1 LATRAAQISL
11 GYHGPG
17 QSNFQDVSDAA
28 HGNLV
33 PGESAAQIVLPSG
46 GVQDAAGDPAV
57 ADAAMLSATA
67 LARTAGGNQVTVTTA
82 LGPDREPFRVLGV
95 PLQGQSGSP
104 VLVVATSLEEV
115 NASVHRLLLIIL
127 AGIPVALAAAG
138 LVGWLLA
145 RKALGPVARMTG
157 AAERI
162 GGSRLDDRIVVPST
176 ADELARL
183 ARTLNAM
190 LDRLQEGV
198 DGQRRFV
205 ADASHDLRTPLT
217 VMRSEIE
224 VALEGGDLGADTARS
239 VLVSNREEV
248 GRMMHMVENL
258 LTLASIQDGCLE
270 LLVTGVDLHEL
281 VSSAVEELRPLGAS
295 RGIDIAVEGDR
306 PTATGDRERLKQV
319 ATNVVENAVKYSD
332 PGSSVHVR
340 VWERADEAG
349 FTVTDAGPGIPE
361 QALTRVFER
370 FVRLDGTRSSAR
382 DGSGLGLAICRD
394 IVEAHGGRIWAESS
408 AGAGSSFWVALPGS

>member
-1 LATRAAQISL
+1 
-11 GYHGPG
+11 
-17 QSNFQDVSDAA
+17 
-28 HGNLV
+28 
-33 PGESAAQIVLPSG
+33 
-46 GVQDAAGDPAV
+46 
-57 ADAAMLSATA
+57 
-67 LARTAGGNQVTVTTA
+67 
-82 LGPDREPFRVLGV
+82 
-95 PLQGQSGSP
+95 
-104 VLVVATSLEEV
+104 
-115 NASVHRLLLIIL
+115 
-127 AGIPVALAAAG
+127 
-138 LVGWLLA
+138 
-145 RKALGPVARMTG
+145 
-157 AAERI
+157 
-162 GGSRLDDRIVVPST
+162 
-176 ADELARL
+176 
-183 ARTLNAM
+183 
-190 LDRLQEGV
+190 
-198 DGQRRFV
+198 
-205 ADASHDLRTPLT
+205 
-217 VMRSEIE
+217 
-224 VALEGGDLGADTARS
+224 
-239 VLVSNREEV
+239 
-248 GRMMHMVENL
+248 MMHMVENL
-258 LTLASIQDGCLE
+258 LTLASIQDGRLE